1 MARKAS
7 IKYRSLRSNLVNLPL
22 SLYAQLGQQQ
32 VRPQSLILYV
42 SPIASPSSSSIQQK
56 AAYLGW
62 SGLNA
67 AATVSQMDG
76 VENLEV
82 DPEVAMSLGWAEGTV
97 VEIAVI
103 HNPTIAKSVSVTP
116 LTPDDWEIL
125 EQHASFLENNLL
137 SQLRAAQK
145 GQEMHVWVMGT
156 TKIRIRVDD
165 TNPSSSV
172 NSAVLIK
179 ADTEIFVAPRSRMTT
194 IHGTKQTSS
203 TASTMAYSKSQA
215 ASSNIKSLPTI
226 KLRLVPPRIASSWG
240 QFIPSPEDLANVDDE
255 TALVCSEDD
264 LQRIK
269 RYLRATEDKPIYV
282 KVESYSPLRDQPS
295 TATQQEPQAE
305 NAEVL
310 LTSWK
315 EMPRNCVTFIGKTKF
330 WQEAWGTV
338 AISLV
343 ASRKGKRRTGKGKHI
358 PDLSLPPAS
367 PRSTLIGLQDVLGKA
382 LGYLG
387 RLAQYGRATKPLLLL
402 GAKGSG
408 KTSHAEAIATDLF
421 AHFCTIEIIYEDVG
435 KLDPNGR
442 LVTLKENMDQ
452 WFRNAV
458 DKAPCTLILDD
469 LDTLL
474 LPETESNPSSG
485 STILTNRFLRLF
497 TISEIPPG
505 VLVIATATDSSTLH
519 PLINTRHIFGE
530 TVKIPPLTKD
540 IRQDVLRTLV
550 KEKNVIT
557 YEGERKEASELDYV
571 HLGGITEGYSLAD
584 LTDLTAGAMQQ
595 AIIRSTK
602 SGDHQAHLTLE
613 DFTVAHEDFTPFS
626 LRGVTLQMS
635 DIKWSDIGGLV
646 ECRRVLRET
655 LEWPTKYA
663 QIFANCP
670 LRLRSGLLLYG
681 FPGCG
686 KTLLASAV
694 AKECGLNFISVKGPE
709 ILNKY
714 IGASE
719 KNIRDLFER
728 ASGAK
733 PCVLF
738 FDEFDSIAPKRGHDS
753 TGVTDRVV
761 NQLLT
766 EMDGAQSLSGVYV
779 LAATSRPDLIDPA
792 LLRPGRL
799 DKSILCDMPCFS
811 DRLDILHAV
820 IRKGS
825 LQLGRD
831 VDLEVIANETEGY
844 SGADLQAVVYNAH
857 LDVVHSSLDQDKEH
871 KESKDGSQMVNGI
884 VGTKSERAYR
894 KFVPDEQP
902 FVESAADRSEMTARI
917 KTMIS
922 MSHLTATE
930 GDKPNKEIVKP
941 VINQQH
947 LLRSLAETRPSI
959 TPADKRRLEKIYNS
973 FVNSRDAKLQNGDLG
988 RETGTRTSLM

>member
-408 KTSHAEAIATDLF
+408 KTSHAEAIATELSMDKRVL
-421 AHFCTIEIIYEDVG
+421 AEIIYEDVG

-602 SGDHQAHLTLE
+602 SGDHAHLTLE

-670 LRLRSGLLLYG
+670 LRLRSGLLL
-681 FPGCG
+681 
-686 KTLLASAV
+686 
-694 AKECGLNFISVKGPE
+694 
-709 ILNKY
+709 
-714 IGASE
+714 
-719 KNIRDLFER
+719 
-728 ASGAK
+728 GAK